1 MLYGIHYRVGYLSQ
15 ICFTYRRT
23 RSDNSSLR
31 GPKTK
36 RYEEMIQTPKEKI
49 ENRHLFTNN
58 EDFDIEPYDLFD
70 YSIRSHQTRDS
81 YFRRLKIF
89 LIILR

>member
-1 MLYGIHYRVGYLSQ
+1 
-15 ICFTYRRT
+15 
-23 RSDNSSLR
+23 
-31 GPKTK
+31 
-36 RYEEMIQTPKEKI
+36 MIQTPPGKI

-81 YFRRLKIF
+81 YFRRLKVF